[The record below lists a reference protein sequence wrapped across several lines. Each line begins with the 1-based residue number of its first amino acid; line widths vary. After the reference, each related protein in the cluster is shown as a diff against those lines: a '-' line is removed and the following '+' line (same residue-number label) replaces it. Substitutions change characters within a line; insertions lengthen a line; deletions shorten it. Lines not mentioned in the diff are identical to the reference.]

1 MKSKAKKLS
10 RRIKTKTLTLG
21 ELIASTYKAC
31 GNLRAPKILQLALA
45 SHLVRAPRLA
55 HVHG

>member
-1 MKSKAKKLS
+1 MKSKSKNIS
-10 RRIKTKTLTLG
+10 RQSKASPLTLG
-21 ELIASTYKAC
+21 DLIVSTYKAC
-31 GNLRAPKILQLALA
+31 GNLRAPKILQLALE